1 VWHVVLEAFFQKAD
15 GGASGC
21 LGSHGAGRLAIVGM
35 CVVGGDKYVAHP
47 VISAPI
53 VISHM
58 AASERF
64 MFKSSLTQS
73 HVSVWVT

>member
-1 VWHVVLEAFFQKAD
+1 VWRVVLEAFFQEAD

-21 LGSHGAGRLAIVGM
+21 LGSHGAGRLAIVGA
-35 CVVGGDKYVAHP
+35 CVVGGDKYVAHL

-53 VISHM
+53 VVSHM
-58 AASERF
+58 AASKRF

-73 HVSVWVT
+73 CVSVWVT

>member
-1 VWHVVLEAFFQKAD
+1 MALEAFFREAD

-21 LGSHGAGRLAIVGM
+21 LGSHGTGQLTIVGA
-35 CVVGGDKYVAHP
+35 CVVGGDKYVAHL

-53 VISHM
+53 VVSRM

-64 MFKSSLTQS
+64 MFKSSLMQS
-73 HVSVWVT
+73 HVSVWVM

>member
-1 VWHVVLEAFFQKAD
+1 MALEAFFQEAD
-15 GGASGC
+15 GGASGH
-21 LGSHGAGRLAIVGM
+21 LGSHGTGRLAVVGTCM
-35 CVVGGDKYVAHP
+35 VGGDKYVAHP

-53 VISHM
+53 VISRM

>member
-1 VWHVVLEAFFQKAD
+1 MALEAFFREAD
-15 GGASGC
+15 GGASGH
-21 LGSHGAGRLAIVGM
+21 LGSHGAGRLAVVGVCM
-35 CVVGGDKYVAHP
+35 VGGDKYVAHP

-53 VISHM
+53 VVSHM
-58 AASERF
+58 AASEHF